1 MVVRIE
7 DCAVLQNG
15 VRMPWL
21 GFGSMGAGANP
32 EATVEIVAEAIRAGY
47 RSIDT
52 ASVYGNEASVGR
64 AIRQSGVPR
73 EELFITTKLFNTDQG
88 YEKTLRAFDRSM
100 EKLGLEVLD
109 LYLVHWAIQGKYKET
124 WRAFE
129 KLYRDGLVRAIGV
142 SNFLIHHLE
151 DLLADCEIVP
161 MVNQY
166 EYHPL
171 LSQPELLA
179 YCQSKGIQVTA
190 YFPLMQGR
198 LDHPTLAEL
207 SNKYKKTAAQ
217 IVLRWELQKGV
228 VVIPKTSTAARLTEN
243 ANIFDFILA
252 EEDMERIDRMNTN
265 TRFNHHPD
273 DPK

>member
-1 MVVRIE
+1 
-7 DCAVLQNG
+7 
-15 VRMPWL
+15 MPWL

-32 EATVEIVAEAIRAGY
+32 EATVEIVAEAIRTGY

-52 ASVYGNEASVGR
+52 ASVYGNEESVGR

-88 YEKTLRAFDRSM
+88 YEETLRAFDRSM

-129 KLYRDGLVRAIGV
+129 KLYLDGRVRAIGV

-151 DLLADCEIVP
+151 DLLADCEIMP

-207 SNKYKKTAAQ
+207 SGKYKKTAAQ

-243 ANIFDFILA
+243 ADIFDFILA
-252 EEDMERIDRMNTN
+252 EEDMERIDLMNTN